1 MEGSDGKE
9 GGEEWNREEEMK
21 EVKVRVREKREMKGG
36 DGRSEGRRGGEGE

>member
-9 GGEEWNREEEMK
+9 GGEEWNGEEMK

>member
-9 GGEEWNREEEMK
+9 GGEEWNREEMK